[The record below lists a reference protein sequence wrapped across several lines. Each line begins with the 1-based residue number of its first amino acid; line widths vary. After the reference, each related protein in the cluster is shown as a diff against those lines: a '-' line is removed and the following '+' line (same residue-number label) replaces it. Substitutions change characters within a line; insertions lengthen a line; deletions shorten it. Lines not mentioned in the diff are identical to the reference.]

1 MSWSLRFTNYSCSNC
16 TSDKNVYCFGEN
28 ENNYIVHIQVDFET
42 TYQRFSYLEF
52 GCHDLMIVSDRIDVY
67 KQKGLTMTT
76 MP

>member
-1 MSWSLRFTNYSCSNC
+1 MLRF
-16 TSDKNVYCFGEN
+16 DKKSIS
-28 ENNYIVHIQVDFET
+28 IVHIQVDFET
-42 TYQRFSYLEF
+42 TYQRFSYMEF